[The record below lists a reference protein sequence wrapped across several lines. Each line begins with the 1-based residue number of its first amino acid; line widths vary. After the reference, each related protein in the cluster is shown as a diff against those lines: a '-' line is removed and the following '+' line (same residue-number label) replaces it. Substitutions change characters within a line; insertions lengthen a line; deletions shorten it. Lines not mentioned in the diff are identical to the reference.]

1 MVAHFIFELIVL
13 TLGGLVAVKTLI
25 GTHLKGCLEPL
36 TGSTSLLNPQSTLE
50 KGKARRD
57 GICIELGA
65 HGGAIQL
72 DWDLGFELRQKR

>member
-1 MVAHFIFELIVL
+1 MEMWA
-13 TLGGLVAVKTLI
+13 GK
-25 GTHLKGCLEPL
+25 
-36 TGSTSLLNPQSTLE
+36 STLE
-50 KGKARRD
+50 KGKARRY

>member
-1 MVAHFIFELIVL
+1 M
-13 TLGGLVAVKTLI
+13 
-25 GTHLKGCLEPL
+25 
-36 TGSTSLLNPQSTLE
+36 LNPQSTLE

-57 GICIELGA
+57 GMCIELGA